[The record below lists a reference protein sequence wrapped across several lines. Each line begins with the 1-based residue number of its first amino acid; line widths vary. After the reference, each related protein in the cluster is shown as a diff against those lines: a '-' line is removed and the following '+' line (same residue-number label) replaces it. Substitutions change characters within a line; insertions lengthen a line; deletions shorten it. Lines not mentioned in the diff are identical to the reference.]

1 MSTEFLHFLL
11 QLFPE
16 IFVSFS
22 AVLGEDV
29 PTCEHLL
36 AVGVVVVEGGVAGGL
51 RQADVGGGGAGDD
64 RVLGH
69 LRLHQSPAR
78 LHSSLLLSTGG
89 VLTLALQYTVVN

>member
-29 PTCEHLL
+29 TCEHLL
-36 AVGVVVVEGGVAGGL
+36 AVCVVVVEGG
-51 RQADVGGGGAGDD
+51 GAGWVD
-64 RVLGH
+64 
-69 LRLHQSPAR
+69 
-78 LHSSLLLSTGG
+78 
-89 VLTLALQYTVVN
+89 

>member
-29 PTCEHLL
+29 TCEHLL
-36 AVGVVVVEGGVAGGL
+36 AVCVVVVEGGVAGGL

-64 RVLGH
+64 RVLPH

-89 VLTLALQYTVVN
+89 VLTLALRYTVVN